1 MLLSL
6 AAGSL
11 SASVVWQ
18 RRPERCRTALRGFCG
33 RQGRSAAAEE
43 RKGGSGMAFVAQWP
57 PCHFPAAAGGGG
69 AQAQRAHRCLPP
81 GYRACTRKPQACPR
95 QARRR
100 AACPQPQAKG
110 ATRGLGWRAIIAATR
125 LHAAHG
131 DAPARGTPLAPPP
144 AASEATAQG
153 AARGG
158 RMPTRGR
165 GGGQTAAAHDVQPA
179 LLRQRAATRPPS
191 RTSVLARS
199 VCIFQAHTL
208 SR

>member
-18 RRPERCRTALRGFCG
+18 HQCERCCTALSGLCG
-33 RQGRSAAAEE
+33 PQGRSGPLKKGWAAAECA
-43 RKGGSGMAFVAQWP
+43 SGLW
-57 PCHFPAAAGGGG
+57 
-69 AQAQRAHRCLPP
+69 CLPVIFRRR
-81 GYRACTRKPQACPR
+81 RAAVGLKRSGPTAACLPDTAHERKPQACPR

-125 LHAAHG
+125 LHAVHG

-165 GGGQTAAAHDVQPA
+165 GGGPTAAAHDVQPA